1 MNDSAPV
8 YVVDAVRSPR
18 GRGNDKGSL
27 RAIAPLQLMG
37 RTLQGLASRT
47 SLDPSALTDLLVG
60 CVTQTAEQGANIGKL
75 AAIAAEWPDSVPAMT
90 INRYCASGL
99 SALNYG
105 ALRARADGGLVVAGG
120 IEMMSRVPMA
130 SDRGPLTHDFPFQS
144 KAGLLPIGIAAD
156 VIAQMHGFSRADCD
170 AWALQSQQRAAAAQ
184 DGNHFRS
191 LVPIHGEDGALLL
204 GADETPR
211 RSTTAESLAAL
222 PPAFAEMA
230 TKYGLDRLAC
240 QRYGFTRLEHV
251 HHAGNSPAMADGAS
265 AVLLAAD
272 DALARHGLRPRA
284 RILASA
290 EVSVDRTLALTG
302 SVDAAQ
308 LALTR
313 AHLTPG
319 DIDLFEVNESFGALM
334 LHFER
339 ALGVSRD
346 RLNVN
351 GGAIALGHAMGSTGT
366 ALVGTLLDEL
376 ERRGGRYGVVAICG
390 AAGLASATVFESVPG
405 VTAAR

>member
-1 MNDSAPV
+1 MNDRTPV

-18 GRGNDKGSL
+18 GRGNEKGSL
-27 RAIAPLQLMG
+27 RGLAPMQLLA
-37 RTLQGLASRT
+37 RTLRRLAMQT
-47 SLDPSALTDLLVG
+47 NLDPSALSDLLVG
-60 CVTQTAEQGANIGKL
+60 CVTQTADQGANIGKL
-75 AAIAAEWPDSVPAMT
+75 AAIAADWPDNVPAMT
-90 INRYCASGL
+90 VNRYCASGL
-99 SALNYG
+99 SAMNYG
-105 ALRARADGGLVVAGG
+105 ALRAREDGGLVVAGG

-130 SDRGPLTHDFPFQS
+130 ADRGPLTHDFGFQA

-156 VIAQMHGFSRADCD
+156 VIAQIHGFSRADCD

-184 DGNHFRS
+184 DAHRFPS
-191 LVPIHGEDGALLL
+191 IVPIHGDDDALLL
-204 GADETPR
+204 AADETPR

-222 PPAFAEMA
+222 PPAFADMA
-230 TKYGLDRLAC
+230 AKYGLDALAC
-240 QRYGFTRLEHV
+240 KRYGLERLEHV

-265 AVLLAAD
+265 AVLLAAEP
-272 DALARHGLRPRA
+272 AVARHNLRPRA

-302 SVDAAQ
+302 SVDATQ
-308 LALTR
+308 LALER
-313 AHLTPG
+313 ARLAPG
-319 DIDLFEVNESFGALM
+319 DIDLFEVNESFAALM

-339 ALGVSRD
+339 AVGISRD

-390 AAGLASATVFESVPG
+390 AAGLASATVFEIQPG
-405 VTAAR
+405 PDRS

>member
-1 MNDSAPV
+1 MNESASI

-27 RAIAPLQLMG
+27 RGLAPLQLLG
-37 RTLQGLASRT
+37 QVLCALRARTPF
-47 SLDPSALTDLLVG
+47 DPAALSDLLIG
-60 CVTQTAEQGANIGKL
+60 CVTQTAEQGTNIGKL
-75 AAIAAEWPDSVPAMT
+75 ASIAADWPDSVPAMT

-99 SALNYG
+99 SALNYA
-105 ALRARADGGLVVAGG
+105 ALRAREDGGLAVAGG
-120 IEMMSRVPMA
+120 VEMMSRVPMA
-130 SDRGPLTHDFPFQS
+130 SDRGPLTHDFAFQA

-156 VIAQMHGFSRADCD
+156 VVAQMHGFSRVDCD
-170 AWALQSQQRAAAAQ
+170 AWALRSQQRAAAAQ
-184 DGNHFRS
+184 DGQYFRS
-191 LVPIHGEDGALLL
+191 IVPIHAEDGAPLL

-222 PPAFAEMA
+222 TPAFAEMGA
-230 TKYGLDRLAC
+230 KYRLDALAC
-240 QRYGFTRLEHV
+240 QRYGLERLDYV

-265 AVLLAAD
+265 AVLLAAQP
-272 DALARHGLRPRA
+272 ALARHDLRPRA

-302 SVDAAQ
+302 SVDAAR
-308 LALTR
+308 LALAR
-313 AHLTPG
+313 AGLAAD
-319 DIDLFEVNESFGALM
+319 DIDLFEVNESFAALM
-334 LHFER
+334 LHFEQS
-339 ALGVSRD
+339 LGISRE

-376 ERRGGRYGVVAICG
+376 DRRGGRYGLVAICG
-390 AAGLASATVFESVPG
+390 AAGLASATVFERVDPRRQDS
-405 VTAAR
+405 